1 MNLTDD
7 KDDFDWKEDDF
18 EEEDDFSWEE
28 DDFEEEDEE
37 FSWEEDDFPQTEEDD
52 FDWSFVEEKE
62 KAEEETEVLAEQDA
76 QGEDLLSSLFG
87 GEKEAA
93 EEEEPAQEVGYLPMP
108 QDNKKAR
115 LDITK
120 NSKEDHRTPMRF
132 TKKEV
137 EAQLKKDLKYFKDRC
152 KSKLVVKPFFVM
164 EAYPYKKKSS
174 DSDIMDSKNVDEDYI
189 LVIGRLPKLRGTE
202 EFKGK
207 AYLKGRLTY
216 LPEGQYDQGYLKRHM
231 GLLIDKKYKRIKKS
245 TIRKL
250 LDPIKNQMRNGW
262 PLEIYKELPQKEEL
276 S

>member
-1 MNLTDD
+1 MNWTDD
-7 KDDFDWKEDDF
+7 KDDFDWSEDDF
-18 EEEDDFSWEE
+18 EEDEDFSWEE
-28 DDFEEEDEE
+28 DDFEEGEED
-37 FSWEEDDFPQTEEDD
+37 FSWEEDDFSQNEEEEFDWTLEEEED
-52 FDWSFVEEKE
+52 KE
-62 KAEEETEVLAEQDA
+62 PIEMDVTAEQDA
-76 QGEDLLSSLFG
+76 QSADLLSNLFAG
-87 GEKEAA
+87 QKEAEEPEEVA
-93 EEEEPAQEVGYLPMP
+93 EEIGYLPMP

-152 KSKLVVKPFFVM
+152 KSKLVIKPFFVM

-174 DSDIMDSKNVDEDYI
+174 DSDIMEDKNVEEDYI
-189 LVIGRLPKLRGTE
+189 LVIGSLPKLRGTE

-207 AYLKGRLTY
+207 AYVKGRLTY
-216 LPEGQYDQGYLKRHM
+216 LPEGQYDQGYLKRHL

-250 LDPIKNQMRNGW
+250 LAPIKNQLRGGW
-262 PLEIYKELPQKEEL
+262 PFEIYKELPKKEEL